1 MIKMIRGAYGL
12 KINGVVEAMTSRS
25 APFSLTDARE
35 AELVA
40 AGVAVYVQEP
50 DENPAY
56 NKMKMAEL
64 REAAAAYGV
73 DASKIRSKKEV
84 IAMIEDAK
92 AKADGLSGRHGT
104 RQAPECRRPGND
116 RDKLRHRH
124 GAH

>member
-25 APFSLTDARE
+25 APFSLTEARE
-35 AELVA
+35 AEMVT

-50 DENPAY
+50 DKDPDY

-64 REAAAAYGV
+64 RDAAAAYGV
-73 DASKIRSKKEV
+73 DASKIRSKKEI

-92 AKADGLSGRHGT
+92 AKAYKE
-104 RQAPECRRPGND
+104 PED
-116 RDKLRHRH
+116 
-124 GAH
+124 